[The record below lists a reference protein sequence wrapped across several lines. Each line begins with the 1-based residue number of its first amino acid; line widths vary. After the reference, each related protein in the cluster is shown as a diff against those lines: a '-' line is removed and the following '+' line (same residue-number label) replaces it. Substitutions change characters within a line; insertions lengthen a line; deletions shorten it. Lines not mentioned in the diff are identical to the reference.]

1 MKEGKLKIIPF
12 ILTAFLILLA
22 ISAELVYLGD
32 FEYRFRTKRF
42 NRVLKEK
49 EQIMENCLEAM
60 KPIVESGVAHG
71 SETENSIFATA
82 HENGITILEYFGN
95 RLVSWSD
102 TEFEA
107 PRTLV
112 DSIYKE
118 PYVFLQ
124 NGWFLTRSVKAG
136 SELIIGLLRIRSD
149 YGLENDIIKNGFAK
163 YFRIPTGTGFSRNRD
178 SSGYQIFSAD
188 GTFLFSLLYP
198 AEKIRTN
205 LIHIPLALWGLAFLA
220 LLYMALCLSRFLAV
234 RKKEIQAMTLPF
246 GIFLAVYIFV
256 LLLKKPSVLFQ
267 TELFSPY
274 RYTMNGFIPSLGHLL
289 IFAIL
294 ISALANI
301 IYTVLKRSEQFVE
314 IDRTKWLN
322 LSLLLI
328 PGAVLL
334 SLYHMVF
341 SHLIFNSNINFE
353 TFRVLDLD
361 ILSLTGFVIILLLF
375 SVPFLYLLKI
385 FQAKKLPRTATVIL
399 SAVTALV
406 VFPGF
411 FIKDIHILLSAM
423 LLFLTVTF
431 LIWLLRTRDTV
442 LFNKTVIFSLVLGLY
457 SLFLITY
464 LSDKKSAENIKIQ
477 LLTYST
483 ENDPTAEHLLLDMW
497 SAISSDSTL
506 RKMMDVAVFG
516 KDDFDGI
523 LEYLHE
529 EYFNGYWG
537 SYDLSIV
544 LCHMNDSLSI
554 GIQNRIYEDC
564 FGFFGEKIQT
574 SGHKLTGTDFYFID
588 SKQGRASYLGRLQ
601 YEFENSGN
609 NGLFI
614 DLYSDIKVFQP
625 GYSELLLDKKYHSYA
640 RLKDYSF
647 AKYINGDLVLRTGDF
662 PYSITDEKYVEDV
675 TDYKFFRSDTYN
687 LSMYANG
694 NVTVII
700 GRLIVS
706 FQDILI
712 SFAYLFAFIFLFSSL
727 ALFLV
732 RKPGFR
738 TQEGFNFRQKMQ
750 ISFISIL
757 LISFTLIGFVIA
769 SLTIEQYRAKHYEN
783 IKEKLSSINM
793 ELDNKIS
800 AEKTLTP
807 EWRNSSNSTL
817 EEVLVRLSN
826 IFNTDINLYDPYGFL
841 ISSSRPEIYYRD
853 LVSRR
858 MDNIAFINLFS
869 LKKTEYFQKEKIG
882 NLEYVS
888 GYVPFYNTDNELLT
902 YLNLPYFRMQSV
914 LATEISNMIV
924 AVINFTLLLIVIAM
938 SLTVL
943 ISGRLTSP
951 LAMLSSR
958 LASVELGKKSEHLS
972 YNGSDEV
979 GDLVR
984 QYNRMVDE
992 LDQSAQKLANS
1003 EREYAW
1009 REMAKQIAHEIKNP
1023 LTPMKLNVQQ
1033 LFKSWTDGVPG
1044 FEKKLERFTKNQ
1056 IEYINNLSSIASA
1069 FSSFAKIPEAN
1080 PVALDLLEQ
1089 IRITLE
1095 LFKNSENIKFRVGPP
1110 QAENIMISADKEQI
1124 NSIFSN
1130 LIKNGIQSIPYGQEG
1145 VIRVNIEKQ
1154 NGKVLVTVSDN
1165 GSGIPESLKPK
1176 MFTPNFTTKSS
1187 GTGLGLS
1194 IVKRYVENAG
1204 GRIWFESESDKG
1216 TLFFIE
1222 FPLMKQDENQGYKQ
1236 GKT

>member
-1 MKEGKLKIIPF
+1 MKEGKLKITPF
-12 ILTAFLILLA
+12 ILAAVLILLA
-22 ISAELVYLGD
+22 LAAELVYLGD

-42 NRVLKEK
+42 NRVLREK
-49 EQIMENCLEAM
+49 EQIMARSLEAM
-60 KPIVESGVAHG
+60 KPVVESGVAHG
-71 SETENSIFATA
+71 SETENNIFATA
-82 HENGITILEYFGN
+82 HKNGITIHEYFGD

-112 DSIYKE
+112 DSIYTR
-118 PYVFLQ
+118 PFVFLQ
-124 NGWFLTRSVKAG
+124 NGWFLTRSVRAG

-163 YFRIPTGTGFSRNRD
+163 DFRIPAGTGFSRSRD
-178 SSGYQIFSAD
+178 ASGYQIFSSD

-198 AEKIRTN
+198 SEKNRTN
-205 LIHIPLALWGLAFLA
+205 LILIPLSLWALAFLA
-220 LLYMALCLSRFLAV
+220 ILYLALCLSRCLAF
-234 RKKEIQAMTLPF
+234 RQREIQAMALPF
-246 GIFLAVYIFV
+246 IIFLAVYLFV
-256 LLLKKPSVLFQ
+256 LLLKKPLVLFQ
-267 TELFSPY
+267 TDLFSPY

-289 IFAIL
+289 IFAIML
-294 ISALANI
+294 SVQAQIV
-301 IYTVLKRSEQFVE
+301 YTVLKRSNRFIET
-314 IDRTKWLN
+314 DRTKWFT

-328 PGAVLL
+328 PGALLL

-341 SHLIFNSNINFE
+341 SHLIFDSTINFE
-353 TFRVLDLD
+353 TFRVLELD
-361 ILSLTGFVIILLLF
+361 IFSLTGFVIILLLF
-375 SVPFLYLLKI
+375 CVPFLYLLKV
-385 FQAKKLPRTATVIL
+385 FQAKKLPGAPTVFLSVLTA
-399 SAVTALV
+399 SV
-406 VFPGF
+406 VFPVIF
-411 FIKDIHILLSAM
+411 MNDPLIVLSAF
-423 LLFLTVTF
+423 LLFLTVTI
-431 LIWLLRTRDTV
+431 LIWILRTRDTV
-442 LFNKTVIFSLVLGLY
+442 LFNKTVIFSIVLGLY

-464 LSDKKSAENIKIQ
+464 LSDKKSVENIKIQ
-477 LLTYST
+477 LLSYST

-497 SAISSDSTL
+497 PVISSDSTL
-506 RKMMDVAVFG
+506 RKMMDVSVFG
-516 KDDFDGI
+516 KDDFDNI

-544 LCHMNDSLSI
+544 LCRRNDSLSV
-554 GIQNRIYEDC
+554 GVQNRIYEDC
-564 FGFFGEKIQT
+564 YGFFGEKIQT
-574 SGHKLTGTDFYFID
+574 SGHRLTGTDFYFID
-588 SKQGRASYLGRLQ
+588 SKQGRASYLGRLL
-601 YEFENSGN
+601 YEFDDSLE

-614 DLYSDIKVFQP
+614 DLYSDIKIFQP

-647 AKYINGDLVLRTGDF
+647 AKYINGELVLRTGDF
-662 PYSITDEKYVEDV
+662 PFNITDENYIEDA
-675 TDYKFFRSDTYN
+675 TDYLTFRSGSYK
-687 LSMYANG
+687 LSLYVNG

-727 ALFLV
+727 VLFLV
-732 RKPGFR
+732 RKPGFK
-738 TQEGFNFRQKMQ
+738 TPAGFNFRQKMQ

-757 LISFTLIGFVIA
+757 LVSFTLIGFVIA

-793 ELDNKIS
+793 ELDSKIS
-800 AEKTLTP
+800 SEKILTP
-807 EWRNSSNSTL
+807 EWRNSSNNTL
-817 EEVLVRLSN
+817 EEILVRLSN

-841 ISSSRPEIYYRD
+841 IASSRPEIYFRD

-858 MDNIAFINLFS
+858 MDNIALINLFS
-869 LKKTEYFQKEKIG
+869 LKKTEYFQEENIG

-938 SLTVL
+938 SLAVL
-943 ISGRLTSP
+943 ISGRLTAP

-992 LDQSAQKLANS
+992 LEQSAQKLANS

-1033 LFKSWTDGVPG
+1033 LFKSWTDGIPG

-1056 IEYINNLSSIASA
+1056 IEYIDNLSSIASA

-1080 PVALDLLEQ
+1080 PVALDLMEQ

-1095 LFKNSENIKFRVGPP
+1095 LFKNSENIIFRVGPP
-1110 QAENIMISADKEQI
+1110 QAETLIINADKEQI

-1130 LIKNGIQSIPYGQEG
+1130 LIKNGIQSIPSGQQG
-1145 VIRVNIEKQ
+1145 IIKVQIELQ
-1154 NGKVLVTVSDN
+1154 NGKVLVTLSDN
-1165 GSGIPESLKPK
+1165 GSGIPETLKPK

-1216 TLFFIE
+1216 TQFFIE
-1222 FPLMKQDENQGYKQ
+1222 FPLMKQDENQGDKQ
-1236 GKT
+1236 DKP